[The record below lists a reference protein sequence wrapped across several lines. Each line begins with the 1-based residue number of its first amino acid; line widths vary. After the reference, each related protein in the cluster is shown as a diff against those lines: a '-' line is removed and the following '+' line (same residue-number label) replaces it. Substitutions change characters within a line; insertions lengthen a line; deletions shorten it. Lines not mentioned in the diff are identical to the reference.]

1 METTNNSATENIED
15 TNKIPTPISDEFKVS
30 KSELNKLTE
39 NVYLIKREMQKVIVG
54 QDKTIDLMIIA
65 MLTGGHILMEGM
77 PGIAK
82 TLMSKLLA
90 KTIDVNF
97 NRIQFTPDLMPTD
110 VVGTSVFNLKTSEFY
125 FSHGPIFSNI
135 VLIDE
140 INRSPAKTQAALFEV
155 MEELQVSV
163 DGTTHTLEFPFMV
176 LATQNPI
183 EQEGTYKLPEAQLD
197 RFQFR
202 IMVDYPTLNEEKTIL
217 NRFKEDF
224 NQQNIEQ
231 INSVINSTELKL
243 MKNIVQNIFIKDELV
258 DYIAKIVVNTRTHP
272 YLFLGASPRASLA
285 ILKSA
290 KAMAAIKGRE
300 FVTPDDI
307 RDVTFEVLNHRVILT
322 PEKEMEGF
330 EPKKIIENIIK
341 EVEVPR

>member
-1 METTNNSATENIED
+1 MDLNNEITPDATVENVAEAAMQSA
-15 TNKIPTPISDEFKVS
+15 FKVS
-30 KSELNKLTE
+30 TTELNKLTE
-39 NVYLIKREMQKVIVG
+39 SVYLIKREMQKVIVG

-65 MLTGGHILMEGM
+65 LLTGGHVLMEGM

-82 TLMSKLLA
+82 TLMAKLLA
-90 KTIDVNF
+90 KTIHVNF

-110 VVGTSVFNLKTSEFY
+110 VVGTSVFNMKTSEFY
-125 FSHGPIFSNI
+125 FSRGPIFSNI

-155 MEELQVSV
+155 MEEQQVTV
-163 DGTTHTLEFPFMV
+163 DGATHILDFPFMV

-202 IMVDYPTLNEEKTIL
+202 IMVDYPNLNEEKLIL
-217 NRFKEDF
+217 QRFKEDF
-224 NQQNIEQ
+224 NQANVEQ
-231 INSVINSTELKL
+231 VEAVITPVDLKK
-243 MKNIVQNIFIKDELV
+243 MKDTIQNIFIKDELV
-258 DYIAKIVVNTRTHP
+258 DYIAKIVVNTRNHP
-272 YLFLGASPRASLA
+272 YLFLGASPRASMA
-285 ILKSA
+285 ILKSC

-307 RDVTFEVLNHRVILT
+307 RDVTFEILNHRIILT

-330 EPKKIIENIIK
+330 EPKKIIEDIIK
-341 EVEVPR
+341 EIEIPR

>member
-1 METTNNSATENIED
+1 METNNDINQENNSEPIIEVEIK
-15 TNKIPTPISDEFKVS
+15 NEFKVS
-30 KSELNKLTE
+30 SSELNKLTE

-90 KTIDVNF
+90 KTIDVKF

-110 VVGTSVFNLKTSEFY
+110 VVGTSVFNMKTSEFY
-125 FSHGPIFSNI
+125 FSRGPIFSNI

-163 DGTTHTLEFPFMV
+163 DGTTHALEFPFMV

-202 IMVDYPTLNEEKTIL
+202 IMVDYPNLNEEKLIL
-217 NRFKEDF
+217 QRFKEDF

-231 INSVINSTELKL
+231 IQSVINSIELKK
-243 MKNIVQNIFIKDELV
+243 MKDIVQNIFIKDELV

-272 YLFLGASPRASLA
+272 YLFLGASPRASMA

-290 KAMAAIKGRE
+290 KAMAALKGRE

-307 RDVTFEVLNHRVILT
+307 RDVTYEVLNHRVILT

-330 EPKKIIENIIK
+330 EPRKIIEDIIK
-341 EVEVPR
+341 EVEIPR